1 MALNTIG
8 NTGTSNAASAP
19 AAPKGVPASA
29 GKGPV
34 VAVVSEAAPQQQQPK
49 PEQVQKAMES
59 MKQLVET
66 RAPNSL
72 SFSIDDATGKT
83 VVKVSDANTGEI
95 IRQIPS
101 EELLDIARSLDKLQ
115 GMLLRDKA

>member
-1 MALNTIG
+1 MALSTIG

-19 AAPKGVPASA
+19 AAPQAPAPT
-29 GKGPV
+29 GKGPA
-34 VAVVSEAAPQQQQPK
+34 VAVVPQAAPQQQQPK
-49 PEQVQKAMES
+49 PEQVQKAVES

-72 SFSIDDATGKT
+72 AFSIDDATGKT